1 MKSLIDSF
9 GRRIDYLRVSVTDRC
24 NYRCFYCI
32 PPEGVETAVRSDFL
46 NYEELTRLI
55 RLFSELGVSK
65 VRFTG
70 GEPLMRRDMA
80 ELARQVAGLPGIHD
94 LSLSTNAHLLEQH
107 ALALREAGVSRVNI
121 SLDTLNPAIFAD
133 ITRGGDLAIVLR
145 GIDAALAAGMRPVKL
160 NMVIMKGINEH
171 EIEAMLDFA
180 VERGADLRFIE
191 TMPVGAA
198 GMNGTASHYYPASK
212 VLERVRKHCGEELI
226 AVKGAKGAG
235 PASYYQV
242 GGGPVRIGVI
252 SAISRHFCEGCNRV
266 RLTAKGDLV
275 LCLGQEDTVPLGAG
289 LRQGLPDAEL
299 TRTILDAIARKPE
312 RHEFGEKEDVVRF
325 RDMSTIGG

>member
-1 MKSLIDSF
+1 MQSLIDSF

-32 PPEGVETAVRSDFL
+32 PSEGADTAARSDFL
-46 NYEELTRLI
+46 SYEELTRLI

-70 GEPLMRRDMA
+70 GEPLMRRDMV
-80 ELARQVAGLPGIHD
+80 ELVRQVAALPGIHD

-107 ALALREAGVSRVNI
+107 ALTLRESGVSRVNI
-121 SLDTLNPAIFAD
+121 SLDTLDPVTFAD
-133 ITRGGDLAIVLR
+133 ITRGGELAVVLR
-145 GIDAALAAGMRPVKL
+145 GIDAALAAGMQPVKL
-160 NMVIMKGINEH
+160 NMVIMKGINDH

-180 VERGADLRFIE
+180 VGRGADLRFIE
-191 TMPVGAA
+191 TMPIGTAGRDGA
-198 GMNGTASHYYPASK
+198 ASHYYPASK
-212 VLERVRKHCGEELI
+212 VLERVRKQCGEDLV

-235 PASYYQV
+235 PANYYQI
-242 GGGPVRIGVI
+242 GAGPVRIGVI
-252 SAISRHFCEGCNRV
+252 SAMSRHFCEGCNRV
-266 RLTAKGDLV
+266 RLTAKGELV
-275 LCLGQEDTVPLGAG
+275 LCLGQEDTVPLGMA
-289 LRQGLPDAEL
+289 LRQGWSDAQL
-299 TRTILDAIARKPE
+299 TRAILDAIARKPE